1 MTRDELYQ
9 KWCCGNR
16 GISLTPEEMEA
27 FRRSM
32 SGTFLARING
42 GPTMRAP
49 NIVTN
54 EGLDAVLSV
63 HFAAGTQITTWYLAA
78 SKTNTAASAAM
89 TYAVPVFTEI
99 AGSDVSESTRTIW
112 TPGAVASQSVTNNA
126 SRGQYTAAT
135 GLTIYSAALVGGGSA
150 PSTIADTAGGGT
162 MHSYGLFTGG
172 SRTLVATD
180 VIELAYQL
188 GSADDGA

>member
-1 MTRDELYQ
+1 MTHDELYE
-9 KWCCGNR
+9 KWCCGVGGFR
-16 GISLTPEEMEA
+16 MDPEAVEA
-27 FRRSM
+27 WRRAM

-42 GPTMRAP
+42 GPILRAP

-63 HFAAGTQITTWYLAA
+63 HFAAGTQISTWYLAA

-89 TYAVPVFTEI
+89 TYDTPLFTEI
-99 AGSDVSESTRTIW
+99 AGSDVSESTRTVW
-112 TPGAVASQSVTNNA
+112 TPGAVSSASVTNNA

-135 GLTIYSAALVGGGSA
+135 GLTLYSAAMVGGGTA

-180 VIELAYQL
+180 VIELAYEL
-188 GSADDGA
+188 GSADDGV